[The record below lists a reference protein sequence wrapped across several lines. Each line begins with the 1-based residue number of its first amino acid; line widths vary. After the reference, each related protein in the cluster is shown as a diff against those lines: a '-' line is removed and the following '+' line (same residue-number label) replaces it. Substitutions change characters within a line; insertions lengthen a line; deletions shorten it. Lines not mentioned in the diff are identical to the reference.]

1 MEVKINREI
10 QEYQENIFFGLN
22 LRQLIFSILAIGAAV
37 AIYFGLR
44 DVLGTETVSWLCVIG
59 ALPFG
64 AMGFIKYNGMSAEQ
78 FITAFIQS
86 EFLTPKR
93 LTLKGTDFYYDAV
106 DDYVAKQHIVPDKD
120 EDDEEPEFEE
130 EPIGKKQS
138 KKKTKKK
145 GGTSYAQKSKPNPK
159 KK

>member
-22 LRQLIFSILAIGAAV
+22 LRQLVFSALAIAAAV

-44 DVLGTETVSWLCVIG
+44 NVLGTETVSWLCVVG

-64 AMGFIKYNGMSAEQ
+64 AMGFVKYNGMSR
-78 FITAFIQS
+78 AFVKS

-93 LTLKGTDFYYDAV
+93 LTFAGENYYYKAV
-106 DDYVAKQHIVPDKD
+106 EDVIEKQHAPAVR
-120 EDDEEPEFEE
+120 
-130 EPIGKKQS
+130 
-138 KKKTKKK
+138 KKKRKKKHKKKK
-145 GGTSYAQKSKPNPK
+145 GGKRKHDEISRKNPEA
-159 KK
+159 